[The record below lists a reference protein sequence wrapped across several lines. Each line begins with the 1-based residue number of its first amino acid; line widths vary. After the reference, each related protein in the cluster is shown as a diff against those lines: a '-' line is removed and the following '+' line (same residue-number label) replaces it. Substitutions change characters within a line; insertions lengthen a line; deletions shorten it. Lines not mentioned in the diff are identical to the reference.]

1 LQGTT
6 GATGDTGAQGTT
18 GLQGITGSTGTQ
30 GTTGLQGTSGTNG
43 TNGQGVPVG
52 GTTGQALTK
61 INGTDYNTQ
70 WTTVAASSHTHAAA
84 DVTSGTFAI
93 GRIPTGT
100 TGTTVSLGNHVHT
113 IANVTALQT
122 SLDAKLDK
130 TQYSDLANDVF
141 QVILALDPDEK
152 RLWIDYAGSLRLNGA
167 GITVNGAGIT
177 TDGTLSAA
185 ALTTSGT
192 LTRSGLA
199 GGGSTT
205 ATINNTGQF
214 IRTTSSARY
223 KDDIQAV
230 TYPYQDI
237 LALQPKT
244 FKLKDEVETE
254 TEPRTY
260 GGLIAEE
267 VDQIDSLKVF
277 VNYKTLEDGSKIP
290 DGIAY
295 GEMVSALVSA
305 IQQQDT
311 MIKSLESRIT
321 QLER

>member
-1 LQGTT
+1 LTT
-6 GATGDTGAQGTT
+6 DLAG
-18 GLQGITGSTGTQ
+18 
-30 GTTGLQGTSGTNG
+30 
-43 TNGQGVPVG
+43 
-52 GTTGQALTK
+52 K
-61 INGTDYNTQ
+61 
-70 WTTVAASSHTHAAA
+70 AASSHTHAPADITGTAVITTDSRLSDARTPTTHVHAAA

-100 TGTTVSLGNHVHT
+100 TGTTVSLGNHTHS
-113 IANVTALQT
+113 IANVTSLQT
-122 SLDAKLDK
+122 SLDAKLDEA
-130 TQYSDLANDVF
+130 TYTDGVNDAL
-141 QVILALDPDEK
+141 QVWVDVDPYEK
-152 RLWIDYAGSLRLNGA
+152 RLWIDYAGNLRLNNS
-167 GITVNGAGIT
+167 GITVNGSGIT

-185 ALTTSGT
+185 ALTTNGT

-214 IRTTSSARY
+214 VRTTSSARY
-223 KDDIQAV
+223 KDNIQAAI
-230 TYPYQDI
+230 YPYQDI

-295 GEMVSALVSA
+295 GEMVSALISA